1 MKKVI
6 QSSILLSLTLT
17 LFAFDLPSGWFTA
30 GSKPNSYEM
39 GIEKGAG
46 PEGNNAATIKSNSKK
61 TNGFGTMMQ
70 ECKPDQYL
78 GKRIR
83 MSCFIR
89 TENVKGWVGLW
100 LRVDQ
105 AGSSK
110 PLSFDNMNDRKITGT
125 TSWTK
130 YEIVLDVPSNAFKLA
145 YGVLLD
151 ETGQVWF
158 DNVTF
163 EIVSDKVKTTGSI
176 NGGTSPVQNEPTNL
190 NFEK

>member
-1 MKKVI
+1 
-6 QSSILLSLTLT
+6 
-17 LFAFDLPSGWFTA
+17 
-30 GSKPNSYEM
+30 
-39 GIEKGAG
+39 
-46 PEGNNAATIKSNSKK
+46 
-61 TNGFGTMMQ
+61 
-70 ECKPDQYL
+70 
-78 GKRIR
+78 
-83 MSCFIR
+83 
-89 TENVKGWVGLW
+89 
-100 LRVDQ
+100 
-105 AGSSK
+105 
-110 PLSFDNMNDRKITGT
+110 MNDRKITGT